1 HHITPE
7 WREKAKVFGIPVM
20 DYDGIAEV
28 WVDSLEDW
36 VEIVSDPDFQKEVQA
51 DEPNFLQAP
60 IHIMVGYDHMVIGDE
75 WSPKGAGV

>member
-1 HHITPE
+1 ME
-7 WREKAKVFGIPVM
+7 
-20 DYDGIAEV
+20 YDGIAEV

-36 VEIVSDPDFQKEVQA
+36 IEIVSDPEFQTKVQGECFTQSKAPSHQQFSA

-75 WSPKGAGV
+75 WTPKGAAAA